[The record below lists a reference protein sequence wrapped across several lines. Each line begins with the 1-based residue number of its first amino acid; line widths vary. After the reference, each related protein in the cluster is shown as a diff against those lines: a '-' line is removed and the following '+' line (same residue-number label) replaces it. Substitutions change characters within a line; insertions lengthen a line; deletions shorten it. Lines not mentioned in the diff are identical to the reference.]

1 MWVFG
6 QSVINGLLMGGVY
19 ALAAVGL
26 TMIFGVMKIVNF
38 AQAEFLMLG
47 MYSTWL
53 LVNAIHCEPYLMIVP
68 VGVILFTIG
77 CFIYWLIVRPIMHKE
92 GINRFILLTI
102 GLQSALQGLVQIV
115 MGADYR
121 SVNSAV
127 KGASVML
134 GDYSFAT
141 PRLIAMAVV
150 VALFAALGIFL
161 KKSEVGR
168 AMRATAENSDIAAM
182 LGINPA
188 AHFAVAFGLG
198 AALTGVAGLLLT
210 PMYYTYPT
218 IGDMFGTLTFVV
230 VVIGGMGS
238 IKGALL
244 GGLLIGLIEALV
256 SSFVAMDLGT
266 AGIFVVFVLVLVFRP
281 QGLFGGGAR
290 EV

>member
-1 MWVFG
+1 MWVLG

-26 TMIFGVMKIVNF
+26 TLIFGVMKIVNF

-53 LVNAIHCEPYLMIVP
+53 LVSAFECEPYAMIVP
-68 VGVILFTIG
+68 VGVIMFIIG
-77 CFIYWLIVRPIMHKE
+77 YLIYRAMVQPIMKKE
-92 GINRFILLTI
+92 GVNRFVLLTL
-102 GLQSALQGLVQIV
+102 GLQSFLQGLVQII

-121 SVNSAV
+121 STDSFA
-127 KGASVML
+127 KGASVFL
-134 GDYSFAT
+134 GEFSFAV

-150 VALFAALGIFL
+150 LILFACLSLVL
-161 KKSEVGR
+161 KKSEMGR
-168 AMRATAENSDIAAM
+168 ALRATAENADIAAM
-182 LGINPA
+182 LGINPVS
-188 AHFAVAFGLG
+188 HFALAFGLG
-198 AALTGVAGLLLT
+198 AATTGIAGLLLT

-238 IKGALL
+238 VKGALL
-244 GGLLIGLIEALV
+244 GGLLIGLIEALTA
-256 SSFVAMDLGT
+256 SYVAMDLGT